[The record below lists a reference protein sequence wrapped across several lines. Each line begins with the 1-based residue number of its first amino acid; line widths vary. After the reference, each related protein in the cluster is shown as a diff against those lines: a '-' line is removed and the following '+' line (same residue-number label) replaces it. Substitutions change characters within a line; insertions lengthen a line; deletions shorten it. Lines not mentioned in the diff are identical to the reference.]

1 MSLATTHDHPTL
13 PYGYPQLADQT
24 VERNVFFEPQMLA
37 PALDHLAPESVQFCV
52 AAEPETGIALA
63 AMPVARAQ
71 GRYGPLPT
79 PVPLTVW
86 HHPYSMV
93 GTPLISTE
101 EPDLA
106 LQKLLAKALDRC
118 DGPPVLLMPMIRVDG
133 PFWPLLQDILKATN
147 RRYRVL
153 ESYQRA
159 GLSVADPKAVTLRK
173 LIGKKSA
180 QSIRASRRKLQERG
194 TLDHDAA
201 RHPADIGA
209 ALERFLA
216 LEAGGWKGRTG
227 TALSS
232 IGHEGFARDAVLAL
246 AETGRSRVDIMTL
259 DGTPVA
265 ATLSICAGSEKAPL
279 WMPWKTAYD
288 EAHADAAPGSVA
300 LHDLTEALLTQ
311 SAEANTPFLLDS
323 LAGPESVIANR
334 LWRHPWSFVD
344 VIVDLKPGGS
354 AAFRP
359 IIMAETARRSAYLTA
374 KAARRAIKTRNRTL
388 NLRP

>member
-1 MSLATTHDHPTL
+1 MSLATTHERPSL
-13 PYGYPQLADQT
+13 PYGYPQLAEK
-24 VERNVFFEPQMLA
+24 VIERNVFFEPQMLT
-37 PALDHLAPESVQFCV
+37 PALKHLAPDDVLLCT
-52 AAEPETGIALA
+52 AADPETGIALA

-71 GRYGPLPT
+71 GRYGLVPT

-93 GTPLISTE
+93 GTPLISTD
-101 EPDLA
+101 EPDRA
-106 LQKLLAKALDRC
+106 LQKLLAKTLDRR
-118 DGPPVLLMPMIRVDG
+118 DGPPVLLMSMVRVDG
-133 PFWPLLQDILKATN
+133 PFWPRLQDVLKTTD

-153 ESYQRA
+153 ENYQRA
-159 GLSVADPKAVTLRK
+159 GLNVTDPKDVTLRK

-194 TLDHDAA
+194 TLDHKTAT
-201 RHPADIGA
+201 RPADVEV
-209 ALERFLA
+209 ALEHFLA

-232 IGHEGFARDAVLAL
+232 MGHDGFARDTVRAL
-246 AETGRSRVDIMTL
+246 AETGRSRVDVMTL

-311 SAEANTPFLLDS
+311 SAEADTPFLLDS

-344 VIVDLKPGGS
+344 VIIDLKPGGS

-374 KAARRAIKTRNRTL
+374 KAARHAIRARKRKTR
-388 NLRP
+388 

>member
-37 PALDHLAPESVQFCV
+37 PALDHLAPEGVQFCV

-93 GTPLISTE
+93 GTPLISTD

-106 LQKLLAKALDRC
+106 LQKLLAKALDRR

-133 PFWPLLQDILKATN
+133 PFWPLLQDILKATG

-159 GLSVADPKAVTLRK
+159 GLNVTDPKAVTLRK

-194 TLDHDAA
+194 TLDHNTAT
-201 RHPADIGA
+201 HPADIEA
-209 ALERFLA
+209 ALERFFA

-232 IGHEGFARDAVLAL
+232 IGHEGFARDTILAL

-265 ATLSICAGSEKAPL
+265 ATLSICAGSKKAPL

-288 EAHADAAPGSVA
+288 ETHADAAPGSVA

-311 SAEANTPFLLDS
+311 SAQTNTPFLLDS

-374 KAARRAIKTRNRTL
+374 KAARHAIRAGKRKTR
-388 NLRP
+388 